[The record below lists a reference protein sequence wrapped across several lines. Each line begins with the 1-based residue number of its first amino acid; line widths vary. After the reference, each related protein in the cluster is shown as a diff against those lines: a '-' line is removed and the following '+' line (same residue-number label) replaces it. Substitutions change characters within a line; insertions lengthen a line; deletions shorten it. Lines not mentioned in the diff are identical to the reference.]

1 MKTVNKSV
9 LIWYSVSEMYA
20 LVADVTR
27 YPEFLPWCDHATIL
41 SEHAGGLTA
50 ELGLSMAGLRQRF
63 TTRNELVPD
72 QSVGM
77 ALVDGPFSEL
87 DGEWRFHP
95 VGDASQRA
103 CRVNLELRYG
113 FDNAALA
120 ALVGPIFDKVT
131 GTLVDAFVK
140 RAEQVY
146 G

>member
-41 SEHAGGLTA
+41 SEHDGGLTA
-50 ELGLSMAGLRQRF
+50 ELGLSMAGLHQRF
-63 TTRNELVPD
+63 TTRNQLVPD
-72 QSVGM
+72 QSVVM
-77 ALVDGPFSEL
+77 ALVDGPFSDL
-87 DGEWRFHP
+87 DGEWRFHS

-103 CRVNLELRYG
+103 CRINLELRYG
-113 FDNAALA
+113 FDNAALS

>member
-63 TTRNELVPD
+63 TTRNQLVHD

>member
-20 LVADVTR
+20 LVADVSR
-27 YPEFLPWCDHATIL
+27 YPEFLPWCDHATIVA
-41 SEHAGGLTA
+41 EHVGGLTA
-50 ELGLSMAGLRQRF
+50 ELGLSMAGLHQRF
-63 TTRNELVPD
+63 TTRNQLVTD
-72 QSVGM
+72 QSVSM

-87 DGEWRFHP
+87 DGQWRFHP

-120 ALVGPIFDKVT
+120 ALVGPIFDKIT
-131 GTLVDAFVK
+131 STLVDAFVK